1 MSKLRDEI
9 ILMLRDVGGT
19 SMPPSSY
26 AGNNDE
32 GLGVRVPAARK
43 IAKQFT
49 ENHSEL
55 SRDGWIELLNELSR
69 GRYDDEKQMI
79 GKLLEYNSELRSSIG
94 PEELDYWLDE
104 LVGWCQVDCLCQSS
118 FTSDDLL
125 SNWDVWKKGLRELS
139 RSRNISERRASIVI
153 LNKPVMQSDDKRL
166 ADLGFELVDD
176 LRDEK
181 DKLITKAVSWILRSL
196 IKHHGDRVRVY
207 LDRNEDLLPRIAVRE
222 ARKKLETGR
231 KT

>member
-1 MSKLRDEI
+1 M
-9 ILMLRDVGGT
+9 
-19 SMPPSSY
+19 
-26 AGNNDE
+26 
-32 GLGVRVPAARK
+32 
-43 IAKQFT
+43 
-49 ENHSEL
+49 
-55 SRDGWIELLNELSR
+55 
-69 GRYDDEKQMI
+69 
-79 GKLLEYNSELRSSIG
+79 
-94 PEELDYWLDE
+94 
-104 LVGWCQVDCLCQSS
+104 
-118 FTSDDLL
+118 
-125 SNWDVWKKGLRELS
+125 
-139 RSRNISERRASIVI
+139 I